1 MATLLFRNIFGI
13 QILMVLY
20 FSSLAAGFNATVSL
34 SDDQPVGW
42 QAGGDSR
49 GTWAIISSCL
59 STIFACTWSIQHLN
73 VPGKPT
79 LDGKWART
87 FRSCKWMVVNILFPE
102 FIVLQAAFELFMA
115 IQALRLMEEKGKNVA
130 YPWWYNLFRSPSTLV
145 QQLSDSRRRLP
156 EMLSYSH
163 RYDSRD
169 SEDQKPAESP
179 EWTLTHCFF
188 ANMGGF
194 YYEHGESRFP
204 LTAPQIAAQPNGFDS
219 PEMQEEDI
227 QSQSKRDW
235 FAKSIAA
242 LQFSQLILS
251 LIVRKAQG
259 LDFSQLETIT
269 LGFVVCGA
277 LIYLIYLYK
286 PQNVETSLEVKR
298 GGTDGAPIQYE
309 KTYDSFWDIL
319 TNKRTDT
326 ANINKVDRIPND
338 NIPIVRNSSAHPGVL
353 LLAVASGLFGALHA
367 IAWNFDF
374 PTAIERIFWHTAT
387 VIAAVSPLVGL
398 ITIPFA
404 QLTVSSGDPRV
415 FMANCLRLLREFSW
429 QPFDRDIAEA
439 AYQKLEDIYTEKTV
453 DLFYK
458 DIFSEPQFR
467 KHLLE
472 FIENSEGFW
481 KTPLASP
488 HDDFIKQFKSL
499 CDLMENNGAKKLCDL
514 AKTNV
519 FPQENRLPKEFNLS
533 VLFLTS
539 GLYCLSRLSLLA
551 LSLSSLRR
559 MPKSVYLNTPW
570 TKNIPSLGSMS

>member
-13 QILMVLY
+13 QVLMVLY

-42 QAGGDSR
+42 QAGGDRR
-49 GTWAIISSCL
+49 GTWAIISNCL
-59 STIFACTWSIQHLN
+59 ATIFACTWSIQHLN

-79 LDGKWART
+79 LDGKWARK

-115 IQALRLMEEKGKNVA
+115 LQALKLMKKAGKNVA

-145 QQLSDSRRRLP
+145 QQLSDSWRRLR

-163 RYDSRD
+163 RYNSRD
-169 SEDQKPAESP
+169 SEDQKPAESH

-219 PEMQEEDI
+219 PEMREEDI
-227 QSQSKRDW
+227 QDKSKRDW
-235 FAKSIAA
+235 FAKGVAA
-242 LQFSQLILS
+242 LQFSQLFLS
-251 LIVRKAQG
+251 LIVRTAQG
-259 LDFSQLETIT
+259 LHFSQLEVIT

-277 LIYLIYLYK
+277 LIYLIYLSK
-286 PQNVETSLEVKR
+286 PQNVETSFEVKS
-298 GGTDGAPIQYE
+298 GGTDGAPIQFE
-309 KTYDSFWDIL
+309 RTYDSFWDIL

-326 ANINKVDRIPND
+326 ANINNVDRIPND
-338 NIPIVRNSSAHPGVL
+338 NIPIVRNSLAHPGIF

-387 VIAAVSPLVGL
+387 VIAAASPLVGL

-429 QPFDRDIAEA
+429 QPFDKDLAEA
-439 AYQKLEDIYTEKTV
+439 AYQKLEAIYTEKTK
-453 DLFYK
+453 DSLYK
-458 DIFSEPQFR
+458 EIFSEPQLR
-467 KHLLE
+467 KHFLE
-472 FIENSEGFW
+472 FIENSEG

-519 FPQENRLPKEFNLS
+519 FPQKNRLPKEFNLS

>member
-13 QILMVLY
+13 RVLMVFY

-42 QAGGDSR
+42 QAGADSR
-49 GTWAIISSCL
+49 GTWAIVSSCL

-79 LDGKWART
+79 LDGKWARI
-87 FRSCKWMVVNILFPE
+87 FRSCKWMVINILFPE

-115 IQALRLMEEKGKNVA
+115 IQALKLMEKAGKSVA

-145 QQLSDSRRRLP
+145 QQLSDSWRRLR

-163 RYDSRD
+163 PSDSRD

-204 LTAPQIAAQPNGFDS
+204 LTASQIAKQPNGFDS

-227 QSQSKRDW
+227 QDRSKRDW
-235 FAKSIAA
+235 FAKGIAA

-251 LIVRKAQG
+251 LIVRRAHG
-259 LDFSQLETIT
+259 LEFSQLETIT

-286 PQNVETSLEVKR
+286 PQNVETSFEVKS
-298 GGTDGAPIQYE
+298 GGTDGAPIQFE
-309 KTYDSFWDIL
+309 RTYDSFWDSL

-326 ANINKVDRIPND
+326 ANINEVDRIPND
-338 NIPIVRNSSAHPGVL
+338 NIPIVRNSSVHPGIL

-415 FMANCLRLLREFSW
+415 FMADCLRLLREFSW
-429 QPFDRDIAEA
+429 QPFDKDIAEA
-439 AYQKLEDIYTEKTV
+439 AYQKLEDIYTGKTN
-453 DLFYK
+453 DLLYK
-458 DIFSEPQFR
+458 HIFSEPQFR

-481 KTPLASP
+481 KTSLASP

-499 CDLMENNGAKKLCDL
+499 CDLMENNGAKKLCEL

-519 FPQENRLPKEFNLS
+519 FPQKNRLSKGFNLS

>member
-1 MATLLFRNIFGI
+1 
-13 QILMVLY
+13 MVFY

-42 QAGGDSR
+42 QAGADSR
-49 GTWAIISSCL
+49 GTWAIVSSCL

-79 LDGKWART
+79 LDGKWARI
-87 FRSCKWMVVNILFPE
+87 FRSCKWMVINILFPE

-115 IQALRLMEEKGKNVA
+115 IQALRLMEKAGKSVA
-130 YPWWYNLFRSPSTLV
+130 YPWWYNLFRSPV
-145 QQLSDSRRRLP
+145 QQLSDSWRCLR

-163 RYDSRD
+163 LSDSRD
-169 SEDQKPAESP
+169 FEDQKPAESP

-204 LTAPQIAAQPNGFDS
+204 LTAPQIAEQPNGFDS

-227 QSQSKRDW
+227 QDRSKRDW
-235 FAKSIAA
+235 FAKGIAA

-251 LIVRKAQG
+251 LIVRRAQG

-286 PQNVETSLEVKR
+286 PQNVETSFEVKS
-298 GGTDGAPIQYE
+298 GGTAGAPIQFE
-309 KTYDSFWDIL
+309 RTYDSFWDIL

-326 ANINKVDRIPND
+326 ANINEVDRIPND
-338 NIPIVRNSSAHPGVL
+338 NIPIVRNSSVHPGIL

-429 QPFDRDIAEA
+429 QPLDKDIAEA
-439 AYQKLEDIYTEKTV
+439 AHQNLEDIYTGKTN
-453 DLFYK
+453 DLLYK
-458 DIFSEPQFR
+458 HIFSEPQFR

-472 FIENSEGFW
+472 FIENSEAFG
-481 KTPLASP
+481 KTSLASP

-514 AKTNV
+514 AKTDV
-519 FPQENRLPKEFNLS
+519 FPQKNLLSKRFNLS

>member
-1 MATLLFRNIFGI
+1 
-13 QILMVLY
+13 
-20 FSSLAAGFNATVSL
+20 
-34 SDDQPVGW
+34 
-42 QAGGDSR
+42 
-49 GTWAIISSCL
+49 
-59 STIFACTWSIQHLN
+59 
-73 VPGKPT
+73 
-79 LDGKWART
+79 
-87 FRSCKWMVVNILFPE
+87 
-102 FIVLQAAFELFMA
+102 
-115 IQALRLMEEKGKNVA
+115 
-130 YPWWYNLFRSPSTLV
+130 
-145 QQLSDSRRRLP
+145 
-156 EMLSYSH
+156 
-163 RYDSRD
+163 
-169 SEDQKPAESP
+169 
-179 EWTLTHCFF
+179 
-188 ANMGGF
+188 MGGF

-204 LTAPQIAAQPNGFDS
+204 LTAPQIAAQPNGFDC
-219 PEMQEEDI
+219 PEVQEEDI
-227 QSQSKRDW
+227 QDKSKRDW
-235 FAKSIAA
+235 FAKGIAA

-251 LIVRKAQG
+251 LIVRRAQG

-286 PQNVETSLEVKR
+286 PQNVETPFEVKS

-309 KTYDSFWDIL
+309 RTSESFWDIL

-326 ANINKVDRIPND
+326 ANINTVDRIPND
-338 NIPIVRNSSAHPGVL
+338 NIPIVRNSAAHPGIF

-367 IAWNFDF
+367 VAWNFAF
-374 PTAIERIFWHTAT
+374 PTDIERIFWHTAT

-398 ITIPFA
+398 VTIPLA

-429 QPFDRDIAEA
+429 QPFDKDIAETA
-439 AYQKLEDIYTEKTV
+439 EEAYQKLEDIYTERTG
-453 DLFYK
+453 DSFYK

-467 KHLLE
+467 KYLLE
-472 FIENSEGFW
+472 FVENSEGFW
-481 KTPLASP
+481 KTPPASP

-551 LSLSSLRR
+551 LSLSSLRQ

>member
-1 MATLLFRNIFGI
+1 
-13 QILMVLY
+13 
-20 FSSLAAGFNATVSL
+20 
-34 SDDQPVGW
+34 
-42 QAGGDSR
+42 
-49 GTWAIISSCL
+49 
-59 STIFACTWSIQHLN
+59 
-73 VPGKPT
+73 
-79 LDGKWART
+79 
-87 FRSCKWMVVNILFPE
+87 MVVNILFPE

-115 IQALRLMEEKGKNVA
+115 IQALELMEENRKKVA

-145 QQLSDSRRRLP
+145 QQLSWRRLR
-156 EMLSYSH
+156 EMLSYPH

-169 SEDQKPAESP
+169 SENQKPETPEPEKSP

-204 LTAPQIAAQPNGFDS
+204 LTAPQIAAQPNGFDC
-219 PEMQEEDI
+219 PEVQEEDI
-227 QSQSKRDW
+227 QDKSKRDW
-235 FAKSIAA
+235 FAKGIAA

-251 LIVRKAQG
+251 LMVRRAQG
-259 LDFSQLETIT
+259 LDFSQLETII

-286 PQNVETSLEVKR
+286 PQNVETPFEVKS

-309 KTYDSFWDIL
+309 RTSESFWDIL

-326 ANINKVDRIPND
+326 ASINTVDRIPND
-338 NIPIVRNSSAHPGVL
+338 NIPIVRNSAAHPGIL

-367 IAWNFDF
+367 VAWNFAF

-398 ITIPFA
+398 ITIPLA

-415 FMANCLRLLREFSW
+415 FMVNCLRLLREFSW
-429 QPFDRDIAEA
+429 QRLDKDIAEAAEA
-439 AYQKLEDIYTEKTV
+439 AYQKLEDIYTEKE
-453 DLFYK
+453 DDSFYK
-458 DIFSEPQFR
+458 DIFSERVNYGEPQFR
-467 KHLLE
+467 KNLLE

-481 KTPLASP
+481 NTPPASP

-499 CDLMENNGAKKLCDL
+499 CDLMENNGPKKLCDL

-519 FPQENRLPKEFNLS
+519 FPQENWLPKEFNLS